1 MIGSLLVMVLAAG
14 DAAEMEKFQEKTL
27 TLQVPADWEQS
38 EEEGTHRF
46 QAPSGD
52 AYFLLDVNVKAKAT
66 KASAC
71 LDKIL
76 EAMGEGDW
84 DNLKAGG
91 SPAAK
96 SEAVDEAPEGKGTVE
111 TVTYVGCD
119 GKTAWSLVFHVEGTK
134 KDEYAPLISQ
144 VVKSL
149 KYAKKSGGK

>member
-14 DAAEMEKFQEKTL
+14 GSAEMEKFQEKTL

-38 EEEGTHRF
+38 ENEGTRRF

-76 EAMGEGDW
+76 ENMGEGEW
-84 DNLKAGG
+84 ENLKVGG
-91 SPAAK
+91 SPAAL
-96 SEAVDEAPEGKGTVE
+96 SEAVDEAPEDKGSVE
-111 TVTYVGCD
+111 TATYVGCD
-119 GKTAWSLVFHVEGTK
+119 GKTAWSLVFHVAGAK
-134 KDEYAPLISQ
+134 KDEYAPLITQ
-144 VVKSL
+144 VVKSV

>member
-14 DAAEMEKFQEKTL
+14 GSAETKKFQEKTL
-27 TLQVPADWEQS
+27 TLQVPADWKQS
-38 EEEGTHRF
+38 EAEGTRRF

-52 AYFLLDVNVKAKAT
+52 AYFLLDVNVKEKAT

-71 LDKIL
+71 LDRIL
-76 EAMGEGDW
+76 ENMGEGEW
-84 DNLKAGG
+84 ENLKAGG
-91 SPAAK
+91 SPAAM
-96 SEAVDEAPEGKGTVE
+96 SEAVDEAPDGEGTVE

-119 GKTAWSLVFHVEGTK
+119 GKTAWSLVFHVVGGK
-134 KDEYAPLISQ
+134 KDEYTPVVTQ